1 MFIMQRAGMPARQE
15 TSYVF
20 ASSMSQLA
28 LFTGNEPVPS
38 ADPAKPTALFVVIL
52 CSLPVVAAC
61 LALGLQI
68 AGPIESAT
76 VGVLWGGIFLS
87 GFAMG
92 GIYRGRVMPTIAASV
107 YCWIATYAFVTVS
120 DFPASESLL
129 LTLVNTLAGW
139 LAGVSFTNR
148 WSTLRQRSQSDP
160 TAAIERPSPTGQFGI
175 LDIVFLTSCV
185 AMVCSGLPGVTSPI
199 SLLACGVAA
208 VLGGLVSSHV
218 ASRWAWHDHWK
229 LSSVTFFIA
238 MAGLGLMALVLRSP
252 MPTITTLKWFLAG
265 PASTIA
271 AQGTT
276 VLFFCAAYRWDLSYR
291 RRMLHASS

>member
-1 MFIMQRAGMPARQE
+1 
-15 TSYVF
+15 
-20 ASSMSQLA
+20 MSQLA
-28 LFTGNEPVPS
+28 LFTGIEPPLRAES
-38 ADPAKPTALFVVIL
+38 SKPTALFAVIL
-52 CSLPVVAAC
+52 CVLPAVAAL

-76 VGVLWGGIFLS
+76 VGILWGGMFLA

-92 GIYRGRVMPTIAASV
+92 GVYRGRIMPTMAASV
-107 YCWIATYAFVTVS
+107 YCWIATYAFVTIS
-120 DFPASESLL
+120 DFPPSESLL
-129 LTLVNTLAGW
+129 LTLVNTFVGW
-139 LAGVSFTNR
+139 LAGIAFTNR
-148 WSTLRQRSQSDP
+148 WSALRERSIPDP
-160 TAAIERPSPTGQFGI
+160 ANAMTRPTPLGQFGI
-175 LDIVFLTSCV
+175 LDIAFLTSCV
-185 AMVCSGLPGVTSPI
+185 ALACSGLPGISSPI

-218 ASRWAWHDHWK
+218 AGRWAWHDEWRF
-229 LSSVTFFIA
+229 SSFALLITI
-238 MAGLGLMALVLRSP
+238 AGLGLTALVMRSP

-291 RRMLHASS
+291 RRMLHASTQPATAHS